1 MADGGQGCAKLEVMV
16 GVTHP
21 SELDAVEEMYGRV
34 IDAMIGTPFDILWRR
49 GEHPS
54 REMLEDETAT
64 GNLFVAKDEAAR
76 ADAQPMGAFALNGR
90 QTSGYE
96 SVPWT
101 VTAEPSKVCVIH
113 SLAVDPK
120 AQGHGVSQVLLAA
133 AALEARR
140 RGARAL
146 RLDVVP
152 YNEPGIAC
160 YRFFGMH
167 GLGIHK
173 LVYGGFEPLPFR
185 MFELGL

>member
-76 ADAQPMGAFALNGR
+76 ADAQPMGAFVLNGCR
-90 QTSGYE
+90 RAATS
-96 SVPWT
+96 
-101 VTAEPSKVCVIH
+101 
-113 SLAVDPK
+113 
-120 AQGHGVSQVLLAA
+120 
-133 AALEARR
+133 RF
-140 RGARAL
+140 
-146 RLDVVP
+146 
-152 YNEPGIAC
+152 PG
-160 YRFFGMH
+160 R
-167 GLGIHK
+167 
-173 LVYGGFEPLPFR
+173 
-185 MFELGL
+185 